1 MIKFFHTFLL
11 AGILALT
18 ACNSQNQYSITAE
31 LPDNDEPNQLY
42 LLSVTNGQWIRVD
55 SAKINDDGKYG
66 FTYTSSEPDFLLLS
80 KGDLK
85 GFTFI
90 SDGKESQ
97 NVVFS
102 EFPTK
107 FNPASL
113 LNDATKDL
121 YNWIA
126 TSKSFEGK
134 ASDLKQQ
141 FSEKKLTQAML
152 IDSLNGLQQEFINTA
167 IDFISERKNSLV
179 ALSALQNVNPVDN
192 LDLYKDLYASVSKI
206 SPNSGYVKNLQ
217 NTIKRAE
224 EQITLQKAEA
234 EKNARMEAILG
245 IGKPA
250 PNIAM
255 EQPNGKLAQLSD
267 LKGKVVLIDF
277 WASWCKPCRRENP
290 NVVRLYKKYNK
301 KGFEVFG
308 VSLDKSKAA
317 WENAIKADKL
327 TWTHVSDLQLWNNAA
342 AQLYGVGSIPATF
355 LIDADGNILAKNL
368 RGSALENK
376 LAEIFD

>member
-1 MIKFFHTFLL
+1 MINLFKTLCL
-11 AGILALT
+11 ACIATLV
-18 ACNSQNQYSITAE
+18 ACQSENPYSISAQ
-31 LPDNDEPNQLY
+31 LPEGETPEQLY
-42 LLSVTNGQWIRVD
+42 LLSVQNGQWIRVD
-55 SAKINDDGKYG
+55 SAQLNEEGKYG
-66 FTYTSSEPDFLLLS
+66 FTYTTPEPDFLLLS

-90 SDGKESQ
+90 SDANESQ
-97 NVVFS
+97 NVVFTD
-102 EFPTK
+102 FPAK

-113 LNDATKDL
+113 LNNATQDL
-121 YNWIA
+121 YNWIG
-126 TSKSFEGK
+126 TSKSFENH
-134 ASDLKQQ
+134 ANDLKRR
-141 FSEKKLTQAML
+141 FSEKKLTQQML
-152 IDSLNGLQQEFINTA
+152 IDSLNGLQQEFINSA
-167 IDFISERKNSLV
+167 INFIQERKHSIV

-192 LDLYKDLYASVSKI
+192 LELYKELYASVSKI

-224 EQITLQKAEA
+224 EQIVLQQAEA
-234 EKNARMEAILG
+234 EKNARMDAILG

-255 EQPNGKLAQLSD
+255 AQPNGKMAQLSD

-290 NVVRLYKKYNK
+290 NVVRLYKQYNK

-342 AQLYGVGSIPATF
+342 AQLYGVSSIPATF

-368 RGSALENK
+368 RGAELENK
-376 LAEIFD
+376 LAEIFG